1 MTTNLP
7 HSSLHPAYR
16 PDIDGLRA
24 VAILSV
30 LIFHAFPKLLPGGF
44 IGVDIFFVISG
55 FLISSII
62 FKGVMKNKFSFIDF
76 YARRIKRI
84 YPALLVMLVACLSFG
99 WLVMLNAEYQQ
110 LGKHVLGGV
119 GFVQNIVLK
128 NEAGYF
134 DVSAEFKPLLHLWSL
149 GIEEQFY
156 LVWPFLIY
164 AGYRFRS
171 NLLYFTI
178 LVCVVSFAINIARL
192 NTSLVS
198 VFYHPVTRFWELFIG
213 AILAYITLHPEEYA
227 HKFKYISLINTG
239 LSEKALNQAKATL
252 GFTLI
257 ILALFLLDPSKKF
270 PGFWALLPT
279 IGSALLIAAGNL
291 TWVNRII
298 LSNKFMVWVGL
309 ISFPLYLWHWP
320 LLAFGRIVESD
331 GFNDTSRI
339 VCLGLSFLLAWL
351 TYEIIEKRVRKSA
364 HFPITFYLMAFSVFL
379 GVMGYFI
386 YADKI
391 KPNSDKLVSKDLI
404 NASTQWEYP
413 AFSYQ
418 DGSWSTDNKNLQ
430 RLDYKGRVFWQI
442 SDTPK
447 KTLLIGDSNIE
458 MYISRINQMYIE
470 NPSELKGTIFATLG
484 ECEPIPHDYTKV
496 IKWCDGFAK
505 DAYAFANR
513 SDIDTVIIGA
523 QWLEYYRIE
532 ADNKNTIFS
541 QNEEDLKKRIEV
553 TTQILQ
559 KNMSQLVAQN
569 KKVYLLLNIPAD
581 PVLDPKM
588 LIKRSYTGSFGIN
601 SRSIS
606 KAAMLQKTALIHNA
620 LKKAAAAAGANVI
633 EPINIICDDTK
644 CPSYTDGKV
653 MYKDHTHL
661 LSDYIRHD
669 IHYLDDL
676 VTAH

>member
-1 MTTNLP
+1 MTTNAP

-16 PDIDGLRA
+16 SDIDGLRA

-30 LIFHAFPKLLPGGF
+30 LIFHAFPKWLPGGF

-84 YPALLVMLVACLSFG
+84 YPALLVMLAACLGFG

-156 LVWPFLIY
+156 FVWPFLIY

-171 NLLYFTI
+171 NLLFFTI
-178 LVCVVSFAINIARL
+178 VVCAVSFAINIARL

-213 AILAYITLHPEEYA
+213 AILAYISLHPEEYA
-227 HKFKYISLINTG
+227 HKFSYISLKNTG
-239 LSEKALNQAKATL
+239 LSEKILNQAKATL
-252 GFTLI
+252 GLI
-257 ILALFLLDPSKKF
+257 LILLALFLLDPSKKF

-279 IGSALLIAAGNL
+279 IGAALLIAAGNQA
-291 TWVNRII
+291 WVNRVI

-331 GFNDTSRI
+331 GFNDTSRLI
-339 VCLGLSFLLAWL
+339 CLALSFLLAWL
-351 TYEIIEKRVRKSA
+351 TYEIIEKRVRKAA
-364 HFPITFYLMAFSVFL
+364 HFPITFYLMGVSVLL
-379 GVMGYFI
+379 GVMGYLI
-386 YADKI
+386 YADKF
-391 KPNSDKLVSKDLI
+391 KPHSDQLVSKELI
-404 NASTQWEYP
+404 SASTQWEYP

-430 RLDYKGRVFWQI
+430 RIDYKGRVFWQI
-442 SDTPK
+442 GDSPQ
-447 KTLLIGDSNIE
+447 KTVLIGDSNIE
-458 MYISRINQMYIE
+458 MYISRVNQLFIE
-470 NPSELKGTIFATLG
+470 NPNQLKGTIFATLG
-484 ECEPIPHDYTKV
+484 ECEPIAHNYTKV

-505 DAYAFANR
+505 DVYEFADKP
-513 SDIDTVIIGA
+513 DIDTVVIGA

-532 ADNKNTIFS
+532 PDNKDTIFS
-541 QNEEDLKKRIEV
+541 INEQELKKRIDI

-559 KNMSQLVAQN
+559 QHMAHLVSQN

-581 PVLDPKM
+581 PILDPKM
-588 LIKRSYTGSFGIN
+588 LIKRSYTGEFGIN
-601 SRSIS
+601 NRAIS
-606 KAAMLQKTALIHNA
+606 KEYMQQKTALIHA
-620 LKKAAAAAGANVI
+620 GLKKAAAAAGANVI

-644 CPSYTDGKV
+644 CPSYRDGKI
-653 MYKDHTHL
+653 MYKDDTHF

-669 IHYLDDL
+669 VRYLDDL
-676 VTAH
+676 VKKP